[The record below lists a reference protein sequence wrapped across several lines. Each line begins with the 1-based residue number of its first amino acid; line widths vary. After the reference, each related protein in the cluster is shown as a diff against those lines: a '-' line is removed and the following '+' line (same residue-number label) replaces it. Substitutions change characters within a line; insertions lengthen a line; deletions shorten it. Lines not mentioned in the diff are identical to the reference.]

1 MKDDLI
7 NMDDV
12 DRKLISELRHD
23 ARSSLSDLA
32 IALGVSRTTVRGRL
46 DRLKERGDIVG
57 FSVVL
62 KEDVQRDPV
71 RGLMLIGIEGRGAE
85 RIVRQ
90 LNGMPAVRAV
100 HSTNGRW
107 DLIVEL
113 GTETLEELDHILA
126 RIRRFE
132 GVATSETNLLLATRK
147 QG

>member
-1 MKDDLI
+1 
-7 NMDDV
+7 MDDI

-23 ARSSLSDLA
+23 ARASLSDLA
-32 IALGVSRTTVRGRL
+32 LGLKVSRATVRARI
-46 DRLKERGDIVG
+46 DRLKQRGDIVG

-62 KEDVQRDPV
+62 KEDVQSDPV

-113 GTETLEELDHILA
+113 GTETLEALDKVLA
-126 RIRRFE
+126 QIRRLE
-132 GVATSETNLLLATRK
+132 GVTTSETNLLLATRK
-147 QG
+147 KS

>member
-1 MKDDLI
+1 
-7 NMDDV
+7 MDNV
-12 DRKLISELRHD
+12 DRKLISALRHD

-32 IALGVSRTTVRGRL
+32 IDLGVSRTTVRGRL

-113 GTETLEELDHILA
+113 GTETLEELDNILA
-126 RIRRFE
+126 RIRGYE